1 MEDNTEIAEEMSL
14 GNLNHIP
21 KSKLLAFF
29 GLKKIL
35 IAYLKSKNTFFLN
48 KKNRKQMFTRLNVIL
63 SLQSYFK
70 I

>member
-29 GLKKIL
+29 WTEKNSHRLFEKQKYIFLK
-35 IAYLKSKNTFFLN
+35 
-48 KKNRKQMFTRLNVIL
+48 
-63 SLQSYFK
+63 
-70 I
+70 